1 MTMPSVSVIVPVY
14 NGERFIEECLRS
26 ISGQRL
32 DDVEIIVVDDGS
44 TDGTAAICREYVAK
58 ERRARFIQKE
68 NAGVSA
74 ARNSGLDLAKGR
86 YIAFVD
92 ADDWVTEDG
101 LVHLLGKAN
110 ASGAD
115 IVMGDYLIFD
125 NGRTVR
131 QTLAP
136 VNTAQ
141 QVLTRVLSGEYHS
154 ALWNKLVRRELML
167 TARFPEEIGY
177 LEDSVV
183 LSRIL
188 VNGQPGVAFVNE
200 VVYVYR
206 QHGDAVTLSGGRKL
220 LDLLTAHRL
229 IAECLQEFGVED
241 AAREVLPDKIHRGTW
256 FVLTMI
262 DESVLDE
269 AVSQARLHFH
279 ATRTQRRFASAGIK
293 PMILNGLLRLPQPI
307 AVAGFRA
314 VRGVLTFASPAR
326 RKLVRQ
332 ARSASNGAG

>member
-74 ARNSGLDLAKGR
+74 ARNCGLDLAKGR

-92 ADDWVTEDG
+92 ADDWVAEDG
-101 LVHLLGKAN
+101 LVQLLGRAD

-131 QTLAP
+131 RVIAP
-136 VNTAQ
+136 VKTAQ
-141 QVLTRVLSGEYHS
+141 QALSGVLSGEYHS
-154 ALWNKLVRRELML
+154 ALWNKLVRRDLML
-167 TARFPEEIGY
+167 AARFPEEIGY
-177 LEDSVV
+177 LEDCVV

-188 VNGQPGVAFVNE
+188 VNGQPKVAFVNE

-206 QHGDAVTLSGGRKL
+206 QHCDAVTSSGGRKL
-220 LDLLTAHRL
+220 LDQFKAHRL
-229 IAECLQEFGVED
+229 IAECLHQSGSGD
-241 AAREVLPDKIHRGTW
+241 AVREILADKIHHGTW

-262 DESVLDE
+262 DGSLLEE
-269 AVSQARLHFH
+269 AVSRAKSHFQ
-279 ATRTQRRFASAGIK
+279 ATREQRRFGSAGIK
-293 PMILNGLLRLPQPI
+293 SRLLSGLLSLPQPL
-307 AVAGFRA
+307 AVVGFRGL
-314 VRGVLTFASPAR
+314 RGALAWASPAR
-326 RKLVRQ
+326 RKAASQ
-332 ARSASNGAG
+332 ARSVSGGVT

>member
-1 MTMPSVSVIVPVY
+1 MTAPSVSVIVPVY

-58 ERRARFIQKE
+58 EPRARFIQKE

-101 LVHLLGKAN
+101 LVHLLDKAD

-115 IVMGDYLIFD
+115 MVMGDYLIFD
-125 NGRTVR
+125 NGGTVR
-131 QTLAP
+131 QTLSP
-136 VNTAQ
+136 VSTAQ
-141 QVLTRVLSGEYHS
+141 QVLTGVLSGEYHS

-183 LSRIL
+183 LCRVL
-188 VNGQPGVAFVNE
+188 VNQQPAVAFVNE

-206 QHGDAVTLSGGRKL
+206 QHRDAVTLSGGRKL
-220 LDLLTAHRL
+220 LDLLRAHRL
-229 IAECLQEFGVED
+229 IAECLQESGGED
-241 AAREVLPDKIHRGTW
+241 AAREVLPEKILRGAW

-262 DESVLDE
+262 DGRLLGE
-269 AVSQARLHFH
+269 AVSQARPHLQ
-279 ATRTQRRFASAGIK
+279 ATRMQRGFTSAGIK
-293 PMILNGLLRLPQPI
+293 PLILNGLLRLPQPV

-314 VRGVLTFASPAR
+314 VRGALMFVSPAR
-326 RKLVRQ
+326 RKAARQ
-332 ARSASNGAG
+332 ARPASTGTS